1 MKLLIIAVPSSTR
14 DENIE
19 LIGTEI
25 AKITNCQQVKINVLN
40 ATDFIPEEVKP
51 DNLTAKISSVVDDL
65 LSIGGNHSNTYKFSA
80 NFMTAVSNGA
90 INKDL
95 LKFLIDNRKITQDA
109 LLKHNAAGVYQLIV
123 TAYTCLAK

>member
-14 DENIE
+14 DEHIE

-51 DNLTAKISSVVDDL
+51 DNLVATIDRTVEDL
-65 LSIGGNHSNTYKFSA
+65 LAIGGNHSNTYKFSA
-80 NFMTAVSNGA
+80 NFMTAVANGA
-90 INKDL
+90 ISKNV

-109 LLKHNAAGVYQLIV
+109 LLRRNAAGVYQLIV
-123 TAYTCLAK
+123 TANTCLAK